1 MRTRMLNLMQQLMRG
16 TARFLLAY
24 SWLLGAAETCLRVS
38 VMSSSALPFA
48 TMYVLDRSSCMP
60 PPIRNLSLGYS
71 RY

>member
-1 MRTRMLNLMQQLMRG
+1 MCTPMLNHMQQLMRG

-38 VMSSSALPFA
+38 VMSFSALPFA
-48 TMYVLDRSSCMP
+48 TMYVLSPSCCMP
-60 PPIRNLSLGYS
+60 LPIGNLSAGYS